1 MSEREAALLAQVKD
15 LQERLERA
23 TRRIPDFG
31 GQDHFAVSPHGGRCC
46 GVSHVYFFPY
56 FDAEEPPKEWQDL
69 LRENIQGRIMD
80 MESAAEEHFGY
91 YDEEG
96 DFIRETPRWV
106 EENRPF
112 SHLIEVVLIDSQMQK
127 WGPSLKSFGFELV
140 KRWFNDNSGNWC
152 NLLVYCTSNKEETPL
167 PFEW

>member
-1 MSEREAALLAQVKD
+1 VSEREAALLAQVKD

-31 GQDHFAVSPHGGRCC
+31 GQYPFVVSPHGGRCC
-46 GVSHVYFFPY
+46 GVSHVYFFPN
-56 FDAEEPPKEWQDL
+56 FTAEGPRL
-69 LRENIQGRIMD
+69 LQENIQGWIMD
-80 MESAAEEHFGY
+80 MESAIEEDFRY

-96 DFIRETPRWV
+96 NFIREAPQW
-106 EENRPF
+106 EKENRPF
-112 SHLIEVVLIDSQMQK
+112 SHLIEVVLIDSQMQQ

-152 NLLVYCTSNKEETPL
+152 NLLVYCTSNKEDTPL